1 MNRRT
6 ANCILGPIGFAFV
19 IIVCVIGRMS
29 FADVVVP
36 ITLPSAPSHHAS
48 LDDDEEAYTYSEDYW
63 RIEVDELPNLRE
75 LNATG
80 DVVLQVRTPNN
91 KLLYVDPHP
100 ESAFEIQFSSIFR
113 WSNGGSF
120 TAHGLDIDA
129 PIEFIGVVGNPP
141 SDFVDAEVH
150 MSAENTEPPDLRSF
164 GAGHHSRGTPGG
176 WGFTGY
182 DIRVPVDMVLNHF
195 GETPVLAPGE
205 SELIFTYKVPGN
217 VLSSPEVEQFT
228 RIVPEPA
235 AGVMAIFAVLFLLPL
250 RRRF

>member
-1 MNRRT
+1 M
-6 ANCILGPIGFAFV
+6 L
-19 IIVCVIGRMS
+19 IVCGIGRTS
-29 FADVVVP
+29 FADVVIP
-36 ITLPSAPSHHAS
+36 IALPSAPSHHAS
-48 LDDDEEAYTYSEDYW
+48 LDDDEEAYTYSENYW

-100 ESAFEIQFSSIFR
+100 ESAFQIQFTSIFR

-120 TAHGLDIDA
+120 TAHGLHIDT
-129 PIEFIGVVGNPP
+129 PIEFIGDNEVLFVGNSP
-141 SDFVDAEVH
+141 SDFVDAEVG
-150 MSAENTEPPDLRSF
+150 MSAENTEPPNLRSL
-164 GAGHHSRGTPGG
+164 GAVHHSRGTPGG

-195 GETPVLAPGE
+195 GETPVLSPGE

-217 VLSSPEVEQFT
+217 VLGSTEVEQFT
-228 RIVPEPA
+228 RIVPEPT

-250 RRRF
+250 RRISR